1 MGSFITNIFL
11 LASVHGFLLA
21 ALLFFKKKNRNANR
35 VLSFAIFILALD
47 LLFVYSTITEFY
59 KTFPSTFGINFAF
72 PFIYGPIFYLYT
84 KIVTGNETHFRAK
97 HLLHFIPFV
106 LAHLYVSP
114 FYLLSAQG
122 KLAQIEIYLN
132 EIQYDLVFIGFLK
145 AVHGI
150 IYTSFSL
157 GLIHRFDKNLRESLS
172 NIDKIKL
179 NWLRF
184 LITGTLIVWIVVAL
198 TILIPVFVDPSLN
211 IYDSIIYFFIS
222 IFIYAVGYGA
232 LNQPEVFNYHDEKIK
247 LADAKEE
254 TESTGTAKYI
264 KSSLTEVDIERIK
277 TELIDIV
284 EGKKLYLKSD
294 LTLSQLAEELK
305 ASNHNLS
312 EVINTS
318 FNKNFYDF
326 INFYRVEEFKQRI
339 KKPEY
344 DNYSLLAVAFDSGFS
359 SKTSFNSI
367 FKKYTNT
374 TPSEYKRQMKLQF
387 VLDAEN
393 RHG

>member
-1 MGSFITNIFL
+1 MSDIITNIFL
-11 LASVHGFLLA
+11 LAAVQGFLLA
-21 ALLFFKKKNRNANR
+21 ALLFFKERNRNANR
-35 VLSFAIFILALD
+35 VLSVAIFILALD
-47 LLFVYSTITEFY
+47 LLSVYSTITEFY
-59 KTFPSTFGINFAF
+59 KTYPSLFGINFAF

-84 KIVTGNETHFRAK
+84 KIVTGNETHFKTK

-106 LAHLYVSP
+106 FAHFYVSS
-114 FYLLSAQG
+114 FYFLSEQE

-132 EIQYDLVFIGFLK
+132 EIQYDLLLIGFLK

-157 GLIHRFDKNLRESLS
+157 RLIHRFDKNLRESFS

-184 LITGTLIVWIVVAL
+184 LIAGTMIVWFVVAL
-198 TILIPVFVDPSLN
+198 TILIPVFVDPSVN

-222 IFIYAVGYGA
+222 IFIYAIGYGA
-232 LNQPEVFNYHDEKIK
+232 LNQPEVFNYHDEKME
-247 LADAKEE
+247 LPETE
-254 TESTGTAKYI
+254 TESAGTKYV
-264 KSSLTEVDIERIK
+264 KSSLSEEDIERIK
-277 TELIDIV
+277 TGLI
-284 EGKKLYLKSD
+284 EMMERKKLYMKSD
-294 LTLSQLAEELK
+294 LTLSQLADELN

-326 INFYRVEEFKQRI
+326 INFYRVEEFKERI

-344 DNYSLLAVAFDSGFS
+344 ENYSLLAVAFDSGFS

-387 VLDAEN
+387 VLDSEN
-393 RHG
+393 GQN

>member
-1 MGSFITNIFL
+1 MSSFITNIFL
-11 LASVHGFLLA
+11 LAAVQGFLLA
-21 ALLFFKKKNRNANR
+21 ALLFFKKRNRNANR
-35 VLSFAIFILALD
+35 VLSVAIFILALD
-47 LLFVYSTITEFY
+47 LLLVYSTIIGFY
-59 KTFPSTFGINFAF
+59 KTYPSIFGLNFAF

-84 KIVTGNETHFRAK
+84 KIVTGNETHFRGK

-114 FYLLSAQG
+114 FYFLSHQG

-132 EIQYDLVFIGFLK
+132 EAQYDLMLIGFLK
-145 AVHGI
+145 AVHGL
-150 IYTSFSL
+150 IYTSFSHRL
-157 GLIHRFDKNLRESLS
+157 VIRFDKSLRESFS

-179 NWLRF
+179 NWLRL
-184 LITGTLIVWIVVAL
+184 LINGTMIVWLVVAL

-232 LNQPEVFNYHDEKIK
+232 LNQPEVFNYHEEKIK
-247 LADAKEE
+247 AEE
-254 TESTGTAKYI
+254 AESAGTAKYV
-264 KSSLTEVDIERIK
+264 KSSLSEEDIERIK
-277 TELIDIV
+277 TGLI
-284 EGKKLYLKSD
+284 EAMEREKFYLKSD
-294 LTLSQLAEELK
+294 LTLSQLAEELN

-326 INFYRVEEFKQRI
+326 VNFYRVEEFKERI

-344 DNYSLLAVAFDSGFS
+344 ENYSLLAVAFDSGFS

-374 TPSEYKRQMKLQF
+374 TPSEYKKQMKLQL
-387 VLDAEN
+387 VLDTED
-393 RHG
+393 RQS

>member
-1 MGSFITNIFL
+1 MSDIITNIFL
-11 LASVHGFLLA
+11 LAAVQGFLLA
-21 ALLFFKKKNRNANR
+21 ALLFFKKRNRNANR

-47 LLFVYSTITEFY
+47 LLSVYSTITEFY

-84 KIVTGNETHFRAK
+84 KIVTGNETHFKTK

-106 LAHLYVSP
+106 LAHLYVSS
-114 FYLLSAQG
+114 FYFLSEQG
-122 KLAQIEIYLN
+122 KLAQIEIYLTVL
-132 EIQYDLVFIGFLK
+132 QYDLLVIGFLK

-150 IYTSFSL
+150 IYTSLSL
-157 GLIHRFDKNLRESLS
+157 GLIHRFDRNLREAFS

-184 LITGTLIVWIVVAL
+184 LIAGTMVVWFVVAL
-198 TILIPVFVDPSLN
+198 TILIPIFVDPSLN
-211 IYDSIIYFFIS
+211 IYDNIIYFFVS
-222 IFIYAVGYGA
+222 IFIYAIGYGA
-232 LNQPEVFNYHDEKIK
+232 LNQPEVFNYHNEKIK
-247 LADAKEE
+247 AEE
-254 TESTGTAKYI
+254 TETGLSETTKYV
-264 KSSLTEVDIERIK
+264 KSSLSEEDIERIK
-277 TELIDIV
+277 TGLIDIM
-284 EGKKLYLKSD
+284 EKKKLYLKSD
-294 LTLSQLAEELK
+294 LTLSQLAGELN

-326 INFYRVEEFKQRI
+326 VNYYRVEEFKERI
-339 KKPEY
+339 KKPECE
-344 DNYSLLAVAFDSGFS
+344 NYSLLAVAFDSGFS

-374 TPSEYKRQMKLQF
+374 TPSEYKRQMKLQL
-387 VLDAEN
+387 VLDAED
-393 RHG
+393 GQS

>member
-1 MGSFITNIFL
+1 MSDIITNIFL
-11 LASVHGFLLA
+11 LASVQGFLLA

-35 VLSFAIFILALD
+35 VLSVAIFFLALD
-47 LLFVYSTITEFY
+47 LLSVYSTIIGFY
-59 KTFPSTFGINFAF
+59 KTYPSIFGLNFAF

-84 KIVTGNETHFRAK
+84 KIVTGNETHFKAK
-97 HLLHFIPFV
+97 HLFHFIPFV

-114 FYLLSAQG
+114 FYFLSEQE

-132 EIQYDLVFIGFLK
+132 ETQYDLMLIGFLK

-157 GLIHRFDKNLRESLS
+157 RLIHRFDKNLRESFS

-184 LITGTLIVWIVVAL
+184 LILGTMIVWFVVAL
-198 TILIPVFVDPSLN
+198 AILIPLLAYQYLN

-222 IFIYAVGYGA
+222 IFIYAIGYGA
-232 LNQPEVFNYHDEKIK
+232 LNQPEVFNYHEEKIK
-247 LADAKEE
+247 AEE
-254 TESTGTAKYI
+254 TETESSGTTKYV
-264 KSSLTEVDIERIK
+264 KSSLSEEDIERIK
-277 TELIDIV
+277 TGLIV
-284 EGKKLYLKSD
+284 AMERKKLYLKSD
-294 LTLSQLAEELK
+294 LTLSQLAEELG

-326 INFYRVEEFKQRI
+326 VNFYRVEEFKERI
-339 KKPEY
+339 KKPECE
-344 DNYSLLAVAFDSGFS
+344 NYSLLAVAFDSGFS

-374 TPSEYKRQMKLQF
+374 TPSEYKRQMKLQL
-387 VLDAEN
+387 VLDAED
-393 RHG
+393 GQS